1 MQGIKEISEV
11 FDAVESLSVDAIVA
25 LKDGADLSDLS
36 VIMNNLG
43 KIKDAIEG
51 FSNVDDEVKDLD
63 QEETKLLAEKA
74 VSMAF
79 NIYGALK
86 A

>member
-36 VIMNNLG
+36 VIMDNLG

-51 FSNVDDEVKDLD
+51 FGNVDDEVKDLD

>member
-11 FDAVESLSVDAIVA
+11 FDAVESLSVDAIIA

>member
-51 FSNVDDEVKDLD
+51 FGNVDDEVKDLD

>member
-36 VIMNNLG
+36 VIMDNLG

-51 FSNVDDEVKDLD
+51 FGNVDDEVKDLD
-63 QEETKLLAEKA
+63 KEETKLLAEKA

>member
-51 FSNVDDEVKDLD
+51 FSNVDDEIKDLD
-63 QEETKLLAEKA
+63 KEETKLLAEKA

>member
-11 FDAVESLSVDAIVA
+11 FDAVESLSVDAIIA

-51 FSNVDDEVKDLD
+51 FSNVDDEIKDLD
-63 QEETKLLAEKA
+63 KEETKLLAEKA